1 VVNTLSPTTADGPV
15 MSAGARTEDGRVQR
29 WRYRFTGLMF
39 ILGALLVNIPYS
51 LLIANFDY
59 PDILR
64 QPTSE
69 ILAQFQAGG
78 NGLIF
83 TWLAFAWV
91 GLPILVGV
99 MLLRRVLED
108 EHHQLTGIATAF
120 GVVGGIVQ
128 IVGLLRWVF
137 VVPGL
142 AAAHTA
148 PGASDA
154 TRSAI
159 EVTFQAIHQ
168 YGGVVLGEHLGQLF
182 TIAWMVMVA
191 TMMFRSRIF
200 RPWLGWFGITAAA
213 VYSIAQLELF
223 ATVIPNFPNWEAAG
237 LLGSLLWLA
246 WMLLMGIRLATV
258 MRPLSN
264 RATSGTHTRD
274 GGEESIS
281 RQR

>member
-1 VVNTLSPTTADGPV
+1 VVNTLSPTTTDRPV
-15 MSAGARTEDGRVQR
+15 MSAGARTEDGRFQR
-29 WRYRFTGLMF
+29 RRYRFTGLMF

-51 LLIANFDY
+51 MLIANFNY
-59 PDILR
+59 PDLLR
-64 QPTSE
+64 KPTSE

-78 NGLIF
+78 SGLIL
-83 TWLAFAWV
+83 TWLAFAWA
-91 GLPILVGV
+91 GLPILLGV
-99 MLLRRVLED
+99 MLLRRILVE
-108 EHHQLTGIATAF
+108 ERHQLIGIATAF
-120 GVVGGIVQ
+120 GIVGGIIQ

-200 RPWLGWFGITAAA
+200 RPWLGWFGITAAV

-223 ATVIPNFPNWEAAG
+223 ATVIPNFPKWEMAG

-258 MRPLSN
+258 KRPLSSD
-264 RATSGTHTRD
+264 ATSETLTS
-274 GGEESIS
+274 ETAS
-281 RQR
+281 